1 MFSGRRVLNEI
12 SEAVVKLAAE
22 RDKEAALSIQRHR
35 EIERLVQNLDEK
47 VNASFSKL
55 DKVIGDAGGMHDRV
69 LAVEGSVAQLQSS
82 AAERVLECKECSSG
96 MVEALGDNRR
106 DITKL
111 QVRMAWAGGAAFIL
125 YYLASNASKI
135 FGSGG

>member
-35 EIERLVQNLDEK
+35 EIERLVQNLDKK

-69 LAVEGSVAQLQSS
+69 LAVEGAVAQLQSS
-82 AAERVLECKECSSG
+82 AKECSSG
-96 MVEALGDNRR
+96 MVEALGENRQ